1 MCYDEDVGLGT
12 ILDIIRLLPEP
23 LDRSLYDLDN
33 KGEFRSDILSI
44 HLSASIKDCYLQR
57 HYCVSSSFY
66 SIITYLQF
74 KKQYLARYALRVE
87 RIRVLAGA

>member
-12 ILDIIRLLPEP
+12 ILDIITLLPEL
-23 LDRSLYDLDN
+23 LDRPFYDLDN
-33 KGEFRSDILSI
+33 KGEFRNDLLSI
-44 HLSASIKDCYLQR
+44 HPAANLKGCYLQR
-57 HYCVSSSFY
+57 HHCVSSSFY